1 MRDQRAM
8 PPPPPRQQQPPQ
20 PPPQPQHLLQPP
32 ALPDWAAGLNIDDL
46 VSWGAPG
53 LGREPSLPMPA
64 AAASASS
71 AGGPAD
77 NDRAAIEAV
86 LRQQREQ
93 IAELTRKNEEIVN
106 QLVKQRKQQREGM

>member
-1 MRDQRAM
+1 M

-53 LGREPSLPMPA
+53 LGREPSFLCPPPPP
-64 AAASASS
+64 ASS

>member
-8 PPPPPRQQQPPQ
+8 PPPPPPQQQPPQ

-53 LGREPSLPMPA
+53 LGREPSLPMP